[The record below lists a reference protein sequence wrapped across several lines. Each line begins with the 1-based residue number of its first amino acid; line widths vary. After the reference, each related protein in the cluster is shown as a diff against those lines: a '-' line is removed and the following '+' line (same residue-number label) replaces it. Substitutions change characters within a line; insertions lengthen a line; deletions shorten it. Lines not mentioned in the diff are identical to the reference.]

1 MKLTNTSLIPI
12 LTFLDKN
19 ELLSLRPV
27 SHSWNTNTIHA
38 LTLRKLEIT
47 DQEEEFARENEKM
60 QGMCDRLGM
69 LPLTDKQEELIEA

>member
-1 MKLTNTSLIPI
+1 MTLTNTSLVSV

-38 LTLRKLEIT
+38 LTMRKLEIT
-47 DQEEEFARENEKM
+47 DQEEAFALENAKM
-60 QGMCDRLGM
+60 QSMCD
-69 LPLTDKQEELIEA
+69 